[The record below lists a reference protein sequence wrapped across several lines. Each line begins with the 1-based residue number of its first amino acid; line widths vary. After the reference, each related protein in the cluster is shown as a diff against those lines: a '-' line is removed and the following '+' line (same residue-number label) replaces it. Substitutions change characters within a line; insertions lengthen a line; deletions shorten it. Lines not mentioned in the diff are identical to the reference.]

1 MNILVYV
8 QSVESVIPGSN
19 LTCIQA
25 ALELKTSLGAN
36 KVVGLVIGGS
46 DVANKITNFGLDEV
60 VFVNSNDKYTAPD
73 YASIIVE
80 ALSLTNSTIFITTAS
95 SIGKDLAPRVSV
107 KLQAGQASDIIAVEP
122 NSVLVRPMYAGDVIA
137 KVQIETT
144 NKVITVRSSSFA
156 APATSSSTSSVKEL
170 TVSLTKSNLAEVISV
185 DTVKGER
192 PELGDAK
199 TVVSGGRA
207 LQSAE
212 NFEKYIYPLAD
223 ALGAAIG
230 ASRAAVDSGYAP
242 NDWQVGQT
250 GKIVAPNLYVAVGI
264 SGAIQHLA
272 GMKDSKTIVAINKD
286 AEAPIYEVADYGLVA
301 DLFTAIPELTE
312 AVIKA
317 RS

>member
-1 MNILVYV
+1 MNILVYA
-8 QSVESVIPGSN
+8 QSVDGNIPGSN

-25 ALELKTSLGAN
+25 ALELKASLGAS
-36 KVVGLVIGGS
+36 KVIGLVIGS
-46 DVANKITNFGLDEV
+46 SSEANQIANFGLDEV
-60 VFVNSNDKYTAPD
+60 VFVNNSDKYTAPD
-73 YASIIVE
+73 YAAIVVE
-80 ALSLTNSTIFITTAS
+80 AISQTSSCVFVTTAS
-95 SIGKDLAPRVSV
+95 SLGKDLSPRVSV
-107 KLQAGQASDIIAVEP
+107 KFNAGQASDIIGVEP

-137 KVQIETT
+137 KVQVETA
-144 NKVITVRSSSFA
+144 NKVITVRSSSFS
-156 APATSSSTSSVKEL
+156 APASTGAASSIRELSVNI
-170 TVSLTKSNLAEVISV
+170 TKSNLAEVVSV

-223 ALGAAIG
+223 AFGAAIG

-301 DLFTAIPELTE
+301 DLFTAVPELTD
-312 AVIKA
+312 AVNKA
-317 RS
+317 KS